1 MNCIPLESVP
11 TLVDR
16 VLAEAGASKA
26 IRARAVGIAN
36 DIEYAGGQVILVQ
49 TDKPMRLIAVRGQ
62 LESGASKLVL
72 FKFPPNSPAHEAEL
86 IRAQDGGRV
95 VSVIYR
101 PDAKGVN
108 LIESVLVYAGAA
120 AGAPRY

>member
-1 MNCIPLESVP
+1 
-11 TLVDR
+11 

-36 DIEYAGGQVILVQ
+36 DVEYAGGQVSLVQ
-49 TDKPMRLIAVRGQ
+49 TDKPVRLIAVAGN
-62 LESGASKLVL
+62 LESGALKLVM
-72 FKFPPNSPAHEAEL
+72 FKFPPNSPAYEAEL
-86 IRAQDGGRV
+86 IRAQDGGRIV
-95 VSVIYR
+95 GVIYR
-101 PDAKGVN
+101 PDAQRVN